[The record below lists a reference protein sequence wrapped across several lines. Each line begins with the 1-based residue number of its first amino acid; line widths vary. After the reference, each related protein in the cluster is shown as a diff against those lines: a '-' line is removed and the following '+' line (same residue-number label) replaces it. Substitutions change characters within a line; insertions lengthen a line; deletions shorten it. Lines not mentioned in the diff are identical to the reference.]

1 MMHVLYVHQHFSTPR
16 GAFGTRSY
24 EFARRLVEA
33 GHRVTVVCGASS
45 RSETGL
51 EMPFVNATRRGR
63 VDGIDVIEYDIG
75 YSTGDGLMS
84 RMIKFS
90 KFGLEATKIALTTP
104 YDLIFAT
111 STPLT
116 AAIPGVLA
124 KWFRR
129 KPFVFE
135 VRDLW
140 PELPRALGVKN
151 PLLLGGMGVLEW
163 VAYRSADHVIGL
175 APGIVDGIARHGIAR
190 ERISLI
196 ANGCDVG
203 LFRDQSDSGRSP
215 SWPEGVE
222 PGDFVA
228 VYSGAHGIAN
238 GLEALI
244 PVAETLRDRG
254 IGDIKLVLIGSGA
267 TKDHLVREVEA
278 RGLRSIVFGDLVP
291 KTDLVGLL
299 KRADA
304 GLQLLKNVE
313 AFYRGTSP
321 NKFFDYIAAGIPVI
335 VNYPGWIADLVEHN
349 RCGSVVPPDDPA
361 AFADALVSARDQG
374 AAWRALGANSRR
386 LAEHDFSRDRLAAAF
401 IAVIQSVVGKSG

>member
-1 MMHVLYVHQHFSTPR
+1 MRILYIHQHFSTPR

-24 EFARRLVEA
+24 EFACRLVAA
-33 GHRVTVVCGASS
+33 GHQVTMVCGASG
-45 RSETGL
+45 RSVTGL
-51 EMPFVNATRRGR
+51 EVPFVDGKRVGS

-75 YSTGDGLMS
+75 YTTGDGVAA
-84 RMIKFS
+84 RIAKFS
-90 KFGLEATKIALTTP
+90 RFGLAAAKIALTQS

-140 PELPRALGVKN
+140 PELPRALGVRN
-151 PLLLGGMGVLEW
+151 PLLLWGMGALEW
-163 VAYRSADHVIGL
+163 IAYRSADHVIGL
-175 APGIVDGIARHGIAR
+175 APGIVDGIARHGIDR
-190 ERISLI
+190 KRISLI
-196 ANGCDVG
+196 ANGCDVA
-203 LFRDQSDSGRSP
+203 LFADQADGSPPP
-215 SWPEGVE
+215 SWPKGVE

-244 PVAETLRDRG
+244 PVAEALRDRG
-254 IGDIKLVLIGSGA
+254 VKDIKLVLIGSGA
-267 TKDHLVREVEA
+267 TKDALVQAARS
-278 RGLRSIVFGDLVP
+278 RGLDALVFGDLVP

-304 GLQLLKNVE
+304 GLQLLKNVP

-335 VNYPGWIADLVEHN
+335 VNYPGWIAELVEHN
-349 RCGSVVPPDDPA
+349 GCGRVVPPDDA
-361 AFADALVSARDQG
+361 GAFADALIAARDQG
-374 AAWRALGANSRR
+374 AGWRALGANSRR
-386 LAEHDFSRDRLAAAF
+386 LAETEFSRDRLGAAF
-401 IAVIQSVVGKSG
+401 VEVIQASVAKR